1 MSLQFQVLAK
11 YRILSAPII
20 SSTAN
25 QGGAAM
31 STSADPQ
38 SAVGQVHGFIDV
50 RDILSSFLKVVNME
64 DLKNAK
70 MLKRMRILEEQGIKF
85 SNTEL
90 KDIMSLGSDGSFYSI
105 DAFKELSLYD
115 VIYNGFLNSSTV
127 ETANAFG
134 GGTRPRTVVHRL
146 ALYDQN
152 GALTQIISQSDIMR
166 YLYEN
171 KDALGALK
179 GKKICDLGLVKGQV
193 ISVPPETPALDAM
206 ILMNEKNIGALAV
219 VNNKGAIIG
228 NFSVSELR
236 TIMAEHFGSLSLPV
250 GEFLALE
257 HGTEMIWNRD
267 VAAVGESL
275 SSSTI
280 DSNIQSTASYKF
292 VSDKK
297 AQRRDSHPG
306 SEVGQKLIT
315 CKPDSTIGEVL
326 EMLVLHRLHRVYVCE
341 MDDLVPKGV
350 LTLTDLLRYFS
361 DL

>member
-1 MSLQFQVLAK
+1 
-11 YRILSAPII
+11 
-20 SSTAN
+20 
-25 QGGAAM
+25 
-31 STSADPQ
+31 
-38 SAVGQVHGFIDV
+38 V
-50 RDILSSFLKVVNME
+50 RDILSSFLEVAIME

-85 SNTEL
+85 ANTQL
-90 KDIMSLGSDGSFYSI
+90 KDLKHTTFIHNFYNR
-105 DAFKELSLYD
+105 DAFKESSLYS
-115 VIYNGFLNSSTV
+115 VIHNGFLHPSTDNKGSSNV